1 MKHFDNIQ
9 DLALDNYG
17 LFTASESKEFGI
29 VGSELNRW
37 VQTGR
42 IERLGQGVYRLMK
55 RASTPYDRYAEA
67 CALAGKGACLYGES
81 VLEMLGLGMANP
93 RKMTV
98 AVSGRARRSVPAW
111 ISVLPHM
118 PINGTF
124 VEGIP
129 VQQVADAILSCRK
142 SIMTDRLVAATR
154 DARTGGYITKAEY
167 MNIMRELADGEETE

>member
-1 MKHFDNIQ
+1 M
-9 DLALDNYG
+9 
-17 LFTASESKEFGI
+17 
-29 VGSELNRW
+29 
-37 VQTGR
+37 
-42 IERLGQGVYRLMK
+42 
-55 RASTPYDRYAEA
+55 
-67 CALAGKGACLYGES
+67 
-81 VLEMLGLGMANP
+81 
-93 RKMTV
+93 
-98 AVSGRARRSVPAW
+98 
-111 ISVLPHM
+111 LPHM